1 MVSQFFLPIVFRAF
15 CVVSIVL
22 ATSTKVCWGQS
33 SDALKFPYQAFVLKD
48 ETLILSGPGESHYP
62 TEELDQGATVEV
74 HREDPGGWFAIRPVN
89 GSFSLVPE
97 AALEMLD
104 KNVGRV
110 IESGTQAWVGTKL
123 GPVEKPLWQVKL
135 KNQEIVEVL
144 GLVSWPSPDGHSTTW
159 YQIAPPAGEFRW
171 VKRNALEL
179 PSEAVGA
186 IVSNDSPNKEAGD
199 LAALLNRGGHA
210 ESVDSFDGDG
220 SDHLRKAS
228 LELDPTGLQAAA
240 VKTENVNQGWRPTP
254 MPIGVGESLAD
265 LNRNRLGVGVL
276 SDGTASQVSDGGID
290 SRFGYQGT
298 LDLATGP
305 SSNLRVANRDISR
318 NGFANSLD
326 QVRQGGAIRD
336 PSMRYSRSLSDL
348 ELQLTQELIKED
360 PSAWQLND
368 LERAANAIYRTSNR
382 EKEKFQAKKFLAKLK
397 SCRMIQ
403 TGLSG
408 AGNAATIG
416 VGVAPNQPIGTGVN
430 AELDLSNTYD
440 AHGWL
445 SEIVRNGA
453 SGRSEYVLLN
463 EEGNITHH
471 VGPSPGMNLK
481 RYLRSRIGIVGQR
494 GYTSELQLDH
504 VTATRVVLL
513 EKPKSNSGFIK

>member
-22 ATSTKVCWGQS
+22 ATSTEVCWGQS

-62 TEELDQGATVEV
+62 TERLDQGATVEV
-74 HREDPGGWFAIRPVN
+74 HRKDPGGWFAIRPVN

-104 KNVGRV
+104 ENVGRV

-186 IVSNDSPNKEAGD
+186 IARIDSPNKEAGD
-199 LAALLNRGGHA
+199 AAALLNRGDHA
-210 ESVDSFDGDG
+210 ENVDSFDGDG

-228 LELDPTGLQAAA
+228 LELDPTGSQAVA
-240 VKTENVNQGWRPTP
+240 VETESVNQGWRPMP
-254 MPIGVGESLAD
+254 MPIGMGESLAD

-276 SDGTASQVSDGGID
+276 SDGTVSQVSEGGLD

-298 LDLATGP
+298 LDLATEP
-305 SSNLRVANRDISR
+305 SSKMRFANRDISR
-318 NGFANSLD
+318 NGFAKSLD
-326 QVRQGGAIRD
+326 QVRQDGVIRD

-368 LERAANAIYRTSNR
+368 LERAANAIYQTSNR

-397 SCRMIQ
+397 NCRMIQ

-408 AGNAATIG
+408 VGNAAAIG
-416 VGVAPNQPIGTGVN
+416 VGVAPNQPVGTGVN
-430 AELDLSNTYD
+430 TELDLSNTYD

-445 SEIVRNGA
+445 SEIIRNGA

-463 EEGNITHH
+463 EEGSITHH

-513 EKPKSNSGFIK
+513 EKPKSSLGFMK